1 MNTKP
6 VDPDLLAYLMQER
19 AANLP
24 AVREQQAAP
33 VVYPQSR
40 MFPELAQPVAQTVV
54 VQRGVDPKA
63 QRMAGLG
70 VLLLCA
76 GGGVDLAGHGVE
88 VAGTGLWAVAAI
100 FISIAV
106 ARIFAPRHTA
116 AARSTT
122 IVLGSHNHINR

>member
-6 VDPDLLAYLMQER
+6 VDPQLLQYLMHQQ

-40 MFPELAQPVAQTVV
+40 MFPELAQPVQQTVI
-54 VQRGVDPKA
+54 VQRGMDPKA
-63 QRMAGLG
+63 QRMLALG
-70 VLLLCA
+70 GLLLCA
-76 GGGVDLAGHGVE
+76 GLGVDFAGHGIE
-88 VAGTGLWAVAAI
+88 AAGDGLWAVAAI

-106 ARIFAPRHTA
+106 ARIFAPKNTA
-116 AARSTT
+116 GTRSTT
-122 IVLGSHNHINR
+122 IVLGSHNRIQR